1 MKKLIDIVNLH
12 ECNTINKITYN
23 FYVTTIICNSLKK
36 QYSNN
41 VINNKKFTPLVSISN
56 SIEYSN
62 IEMPNWDDFSE
73 KINNFK
79 IWDLYRNSLEWLTYI
94 FDIGI
99 QENNNSYMNF
109 CITTINSWLS
119 KFIVPGKYHSKLIWC
134 DHAVSCRINVFL
146 KIFDCLRYTKLLS
159 KINNNLVDVL
169 KTHIDYLYIWVKN
182 NNKKVNNHILIACI
196 SIIYYNL
203 YFEITNKEMLDYTLD
218 IIEKYI
224 ISNFKDGINI
234 ENSPGYQFH
243 VLVYL
248 IRFFYFITKI
258 EKQKLLTDTMKQ
270 IIEES
275 LIYLNIFKRNNL
287 TIPVIGDS
295 NLTLDI
301 FASYDEEYNNL
312 DNMIKYLNDKNI
324 IIIKKNTLQNTFNLI
339 VKKETGYIFLLE
351 NDIQMII
358 RYNPLIYNWHT
369 HNDQLSINY
378 FRDGIDWIT
387 DVGSYPDKKD
397 FCTSRIAHNILLRNM
412 ENINTI
418 KDDYDLEII
427 NNKHI
432 IIKLENNAFI
442 HKREII
448 WKDIDNF
455 TIIDDVKNK
464 NINEMSIFNQIFHLN
479 HNISVKQ
486 HNNNIVYL
494 KYKDNNLKIEQYNNT
509 QLKIYNGSEK
519 PFIGWVCYNASKLE
533 KTNTLVFNSNNI
545 NKTKFITKFNY
556 IKENNSNLE
565 QTLL

>member
-1 MKKLIDIVNLH
+1 MIDIVNLH